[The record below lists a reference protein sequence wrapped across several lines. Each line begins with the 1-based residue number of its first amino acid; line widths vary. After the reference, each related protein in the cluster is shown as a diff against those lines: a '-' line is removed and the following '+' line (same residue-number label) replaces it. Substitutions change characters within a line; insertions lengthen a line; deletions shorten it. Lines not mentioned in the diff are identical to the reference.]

1 MSFLYDVRGTVCN
14 LTSAF
19 ATHVFHLASF
29 YQSLLTLL
37 LRSAGESALKVFCY
51 KLFPPWKCLLRVFLC
66 HCVGPIPL
74 EEGLTLDRKLAL
86 HITIQYSN

>member
-19 ATHVFHLASF
+19 ATHVFHLARF

-37 LRSAGESALKVFCY
+37 LRRAGEQ
-51 KLFPPWKCLLRVFLC
+51 R
-66 HCVGPIPL
+66 
-74 EEGLTLDRKLAL
+74 
-86 HITIQYSN
+86 